1 MQSTEA
7 HVNLLHCSVTS
18 IAARNILPTFCYY
31 FCATA
36 NERTVNEQWRARLKA
51 QEHLLK
57 ELERSNTVNQQ
68 AAAIR
73 TASDLRRVVQDGR
86 AMVRSW
92 SQKDT
97 LATLMPTKETRRRK
111 GRRKLPA
118 VAVASTKNPTC
129 SSDDTAT
136 PREELAHN
144 FTNHPHARPAITED
158 AAVTLSQERRPNDNN
173 NSSMPSTISR
183 LLLNYPAALDP
194 PQDENHLTPSGG
206 GGLPERKEG
215 GGAPGIDESS
225 SHGAQAAADSNGWF
239 WGENAPHRGG
249 DINTT
254 KSNPGEGAMGAFWRK
269 ARVGGAAALN
279 PHVALPAASRHVSA
293 NAPTRCRESPRQDP
307 SLLAPGEST
316 VKLSAADGHHSRDRP
331 QGDRSNSGT
340 FIGVASTKAAVRSAS
355 NRAAELSRLL
365 AEGNNPPREECLA
378 KAESAVRAAQLAV
391 SCSNERMFEL
401 ELMVGATVA
410 DDADP
415 AAGDDGADCGGKE
428 NRVVTKSGVVEGV
441 GVDVPGDKRN
451 EHGYHVAAAPPSLLL
466 HIAQLTKQMQLAQSL
481 QAASLAARAR
491 LTRHF
496 AREDGA
502 ATLLQARVRGF
513 VARSRESSRRK
524 GSEMTRK
531 MARPSVQQA
540 EITASSRA
548 DEETPSYFSPP
559 PANASTAVALLSA
572 NNPRKEEEEAAEPP
586 SWEAEEW
593 WTLAEEES
601 ADEIGDREDVLLSA
615 VVKLQAIVRSRLSR
629 AQTFADVDARFV
641 EHFDET
647 YQHPFYVCTET
658 NCSQWNRPFGFGVS
672 LARRDDFSSF
682 TEEQESLAGG
692 GEEESLQGGA
702 EGGGDETTAQ
712 KVETATSDDVPAC
725 EQAAAVVI
733 QCAVRA
739 ARARGRLAER
749 IVSASF

>member
-1 MQSTEA
+1 M
-7 HVNLLHCSVTS
+7 
-18 IAARNILPTFCYY
+18 
-31 FCATA
+31 
-36 NERTVNEQWRARLKA
+36 
-51 QEHLLK
+51 LK

-86 AMVRSW
+86 ALVRSW

-97 LATLMPTKETRRRK
+97 LATLMPKKESRRRK

-118 VAVASTKNPTC
+118 VAVAATKNPTC
-129 SSDDTAT
+129 SSDDTTT

-144 FTNHPHARPAITED
+144 FTNHSHARPAIAED
-158 AAVTLSQERRPNDNN
+158 AAVTLSQEHRPNDNN
-173 NSSMPSTISR
+173 SRMPYTISR
-183 LLLNYPAALDP
+183 LVLDYPAALDP
-194 PQDENHLTPSGG
+194 SQDENHPIPSGG
-206 GGLPERKEG
+206 GGLPRRKEG
-215 GGAPGIDESS
+215 GGAPGIDKSS
-225 SHGAQAAADSNGWF
+225 NHGVQAAADSNGWF
-239 WGENAPHRGG
+239 WGENAPHRGS
-249 DINTT
+249 DVDTT
-254 KSNPGEGAMGAFWRK
+254 NPNPGEGAMGAFWRK
-269 ARVGGAAALN
+269 ARVGGAAALD
-279 PHVALPAASRHVSA
+279 PHVALPAANRHVSA
-293 NAPTRCRESPRQDP
+293 NVPTRCRESPRQDP
-307 SLLAPGEST
+307 SLPAPGEST
-316 VKLSAADGHHSRDRP
+316 AKLSAVDGHHSRDRP
-331 QGDRSNSGT
+331 QDDISNSDT

-378 KAESAVRAAQLAV
+378 KAESAVRTAQLAV

-410 DDADP
+410 DDGDP
-415 AAGDDGADCGGKE
+415 APGDDNADCGGKE
-428 NRVVTKSGVVEGV
+428 KSVATKSGVVEGV
-441 GVDVPGDKRN
+441 GVGVPGDKRN
-451 EHGYHVAAAPPSLLL
+451 EHGHHVAAASPSLLL

-491 LTRHF
+491 LTRRF

-524 GSEMTRK
+524 SSQ
-531 MARPSVQQA
+531 MARRMSRPSVQQA

-548 DEETPSYFSPP
+548 DEEAPSSSSP
-559 PANASTAVALLSA
+559 PANASTAVALPSP
-572 NNPRKEEEEAAEPP
+572 NNPRKEEEEVTVPP

-593 WTLAEEES
+593 WTLVEEES
-601 ADEIGDREDVLLSA
+601 ADEIGVREEVLLSA

-672 LARRDDFSSF
+672 LVRRDDFSSF
-682 TEEQESLAGG
+682 TEEQESLAD
-692 GEEESLQGGA
+692 GEVEGLQGGV

-712 KVETATSDDVPAC
+712 KVETATSDDVPVC